1 MRRQLHLSL
10 LPALLLALFVPIGCA
25 ARQADSKPV
34 DVAALARRL
43 DDALD
48 RGRTD
53 EAHYTARVIDLQTGR
68 ELYAV
73 NIDQPYIPASNGKL
87 AVGAAAL
94 DFFGPDHKLKTYLA
108 LDGADLWLI
117 GTGDPGIGDN
127 NLAKRAGGTTMTV
140 LDQWT
145 DALTKRG
152 VKSIAGNLYYYDRAF
167 DDQWTHPSWSRG
179 YITEWYAA
187 PISGL
192 NFNNNCVDITV
203 EPTSDGQP
211 VKFSVIPPT
220 QNVTVRNQ
228 LVTGRG
234 DDPDVDRERDKDS
247 FTITGATTR
256 PRDLKSE
263 AITNP
268 GAFFADALR
277 THLAG
282 KGITIAGRIIRAE
295 KPLDGKPVP
304 PAGKIVAV
312 HETKLADGLGR
323 INKQSQNNFA
333 EGYSKLLGRAYRAR
347 QGKDEPGSWEAGEE
361 AVKAFLATN
370 RIDASNIV
378 VADGSGLSRENR
390 VTARMISDLLK
401 AMWKHK
407 HKQAFFDSLSIAG
420 KDGTISSRMKDLE
433 GRVHAKTGYIGGV
446 RALSGYVKND
456 AGRWL
461 AFSIIYNGID
471 GSVKP
476 FEERQDNAVRVL
488 AAWPKPANLPP
499 TTRPM
504 TRPTNIAG
512 E

>member
-1 MRRQLHLSL
+1 MRFSSGFSL

-25 ARQADSKPV
+25 ARQPLETRKDGTS
-34 DVAALARRL
+34 LAEQL
-43 DDALD
+43 DRALD
-48 RGRTD
+48 RGATG
-53 EAHYTARVIDLQTGR
+53 EARFTARVIDLSSGR

-73 NIDQPYIPASNGKL
+73 NVDEPYIPASNGKL
-87 AVGAAAL
+87 AVGAATL
-94 DFFGPDHKLKTYLA
+94 DQFGPDHQLKTYLA
-108 LDGADLWLI
+108 LDGDDLWVI

-127 NLAKRAGGTTMTV
+127 NLAKRSGGTTMTV
-140 LDQWT
+140 LDQWAT
-145 DALTKRG
+145 ALAKRG
-152 VKSIAGNLYYYDRAF
+152 VKSISGNLYYYDRAF
-167 DDQWTHPSWSRG
+167 DETWTHPSWSRG

-192 NFNNNCVDITV
+192 NFNNNCVDIKV
-203 EPTSDGQP
+203 EPTRDGQP
-211 VKFSVIPPT
+211 VSFSVIPPT
-220 QNVTVRNQ
+220 RNVTVRNK
-228 LVTGRG
+228 LITGRG
-234 DDPDVDRERDKDS
+234 DDPDVDREGDKDV
-247 FTITGATTR
+247 FTIKGATTR

-277 THLAG
+277 THLAD
-282 KGITIAGRIIRAE
+282 KGISIAGRIIRAD
-295 KPLDGKPVP
+295 KPLDGRIEP

-312 HETKLADGLGR
+312 HETKLSDGLGR

-333 EGYSKLLGRAYRAR
+333 EGYCKLLGKAHRAK
-347 QGKDEPGSWEAGEE
+347 QGKDEPGSWEAGGE
-361 AVKAFLATN
+361 ATKAFLGRN
-370 RIDASNIV
+370 RIDASKIV
-378 VADGSGLSRENR
+378 IADGSGLSRDNR

-401 AMWKHK
+401 TMWKHK

-420 KDGTISSRMKDLE
+420 KDGTIASRMKDLE

-446 RALSGYVKND
+446 RALSGYVRND
-456 AGRWL
+456 DGRWL

-488 AAWPKPANLPP
+488 AAWPRAATFSP
-499 TTRPM
+499 TTHPA
-504 TRPTNIAG
+504 TRATNVAG